1 MTTTTF
7 GSKTFICINT
17 EKQSINMKK
26 ILYSVFMLA
35 TMVLAACSSDDT
47 TEPVVK
53 RGMVLKA
60 NVEDTDTRA
69 TITDNEGKW
78 KFAFAE
84 GDVVKVGNDKVE
96 SYYTFKNNGTV
107 FISTDAKQTTEA
119 ANWCAFFPGETI
131 DLRNQSGAF
140 ADVANKYALAGATA
154 TPTTGSDG
162 LTVTMKAKA
171 AVLRIVGVNKDDIL
185 DISVKTDKGYVS
197 KLVADKNSAGF
208 SVETSDAKVSLLSK
222 QGAGVYYV
230 VVPAGVKISVSN
242 GGKSLYSG
250 DKPMST
256 TKADGLKAGKYY
268 TLTTGMTKG
277 SAKNSLGETID
288 WVQLWPGGP
297 KFAVKN
303 VKEEMTWYDAA
314 TKKGDEYVWG
324 ANWRTPTADEVYGE
338 GKLNCTWDENGFPIP
353 VAGSPSFELKEQEGS
368 MTVVLTGV
376 QPGYTKNTLT
386 LYDQIKQE
394 NHTFDFW
401 TASEFKLDN
410 DYRGVLFNIEA
421 KDDGDGKL
429 KIKSFGPNSINYKNK
444 KFLVRPVLAE

>member
-1 MTTTTF
+1 
-7 GSKTFICINT
+7 
-17 EKQSINMKK
+17 MKK

-47 TEPVVK
+47 TEPAVK

-69 TITDNEGKW
+69 TIDTVGGKW
-78 KFAFAE
+78 RFAFAT
-84 GDVVKVGNDKVE
+84 GDMVKVGNDKVTD
-96 SYYTFKNNGTV
+96 YYTFKNNGTE
-107 FISTDAKQTTEA
+107 FSSADALQTTKDA
-119 ANWCAFFPGETI
+119 TWYAYFPDETI
-131 DLRNQSGAF
+131 SLVNQSGTL

-171 AVLRIVGVNKDDIL
+171 AVLRIVGVNKDEKL

-197 KLVADKNSAGF
+197 KLVADKNSEGF
-208 SVETSDAKVSLLSK
+208 SVETSDSKVSLLSK

-242 GGKSLYSG
+242 GDKSLYSG

-277 SAKNSLGETID
+277 SAKNKSGETID

-303 VKEEMTWYDAA
+303 VEGEMTWYDA
-314 TKKGDEYVWG
+314 TKEGDKYVWG

-338 GKLNCTWDENGFPIP
+338 GKLYALPDENYHMKP
-353 VAGSPSFELKEQEGS
+353 VAGSPSFKIIKEGENI
-368 MTVVLTGV
+368 TLVFTGV

-386 LYDQIKQE
+386 LYNKSGHG
-394 NHTFDFW
+394 NYNFDFW
-401 TASEFKLDN
+401 TSSEISGYGK
-410 DYRGVLFNIEA
+410 RFNISAQDAETE
-421 KDDGDGKL
+421 GFEIGYFW
-429 KIKSFGPNSINYKNK
+429 ISSFDNKNTK
-444 KFLVRPVLAE
+444 YLVRPVLAK

>member
-1 MTTTTF
+1 
-7 GSKTFICINT
+7 
-17 EKQSINMKK
+17 
-26 ILYSVFMLA
+26 
-35 TMVLAACSSDDT
+35 
-47 TEPVVK
+47 
-53 RGMVLKA
+53 MVLKA

-78 KFAFAE
+78 KFAFAK
-84 GDVVKVGNDKVE
+84 GDMVKVGNDKV
-96 SYYTFKNNGTV
+96 SDYYTFTNNGTV
-107 FISTDAKQTTEA
+107 FTSTDAKQTAEA
-119 ANWCAFFPGETI
+119 ANWCAYFPSETI
-131 DLRNQSGAF
+131 NLRNQSGEF

-154 TPTTGSDG
+154 SATTGSDG

-171 AVLRIVGVNKDDIL
+171 AVLCIVGVNKGDCL
-185 DISVKTDKGYVS
+185 DINVQTDGGYVS
-197 KLVADKNSAGF
+197 GLVADKKTAGF
-208 SVETSDAKVSLLSK
+208 RVQTSNTKVSLLSTPD
-222 QGAGVYYV
+222 AGVYYV
-230 VVPAGVKISVSN
+230 VVPAGVKLSVYK
-242 GGKSLYSG
+242 GKELI
-250 DKPMST
+250 KA
-256 TKADGLKAGKYY
+256 TKAGGLTAGKYY
-268 TLTTGMTKG
+268 TLLTGKTKG
-277 SAKNSLGETID
+277 SAENKLGETID

-303 VKEEMTWYDAA
+303 VAEEMTWYDAA

-353 VAGSPSFELKEQEGS
+353 VAGSPSFELKEQEGY

-401 TASEFKLDN
+401 TASEFKLGN

-429 KIKSFGPNSINYKNK
+429 KIKSFGPNSINYKDK
-444 KFLVRPVLAE
+444 KFLVRPVLAK